1 MEEEKIQDFSI
12 NMIKCTD
19 LSLFLLSLALAL
31 SLFFFIKI
39 NINVNVYIRICI
51 QFFMYSKELYIYKLF
66 IFQIKILNSKKK

>member
-31 SLFFFIKI
+31 SLSFFS
-39 NINVNVYIRICI
+39 
-51 QFFMYSKELYIYKLF
+51 SK
-66 IFQIKILNSKKK
+66 